1 MQVKEFFDKDT
12 YTLTYVVYSEQSKDA
27 IIIDPVL
34 NYDAGGSI
42 TYEQSIDLVTDFCK
56 EHQLKVHLLME
67 THAHADHL
75 SGAHRLKEDHFP
87 EARIVIGSAIVEVQ
101 KIFKDIFHL
110 NDAFKPDGSQ
120 FDQLVGDNDQL
131 KAGSIDIRV
140 MTTPGHTPACV
151 SYVIGDCVF
160 TGDAIFMPDYGTGRC
175 DFPAGSAKDLY
186 HSISQKL
193 YKLADET
200 RVFVGHD
207 YQPGGRPLRW
217 ESTIGEQKASNKQL
231 RGETT
236 EEEFVK
242 FRTDRDSTLSA
253 PRLLYQSIQINIA
266 AGQLPD
272 EDALGQTYLKIPLYQ
287 KS

>member
-75 SGAHRLKEDHFP
+75 SGAHRLKEVHFP

-110 NDAFKPDGSQ
+110 SDAFKPDGSQ

-186 HSISQKL
+186 NSISQKL
-193 YKLADET
+193 YKLADDI